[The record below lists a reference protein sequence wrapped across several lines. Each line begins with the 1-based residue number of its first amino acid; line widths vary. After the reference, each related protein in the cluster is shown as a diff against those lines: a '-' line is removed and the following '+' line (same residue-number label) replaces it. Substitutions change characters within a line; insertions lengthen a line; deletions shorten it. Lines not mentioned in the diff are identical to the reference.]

1 MSDDRSRAATVAA
14 EALAAGR
21 EPDWR
26 QLLETSRGED
36 RELLNE
42 LERISSIA
50 AFHDRLHHS
59 AEPVAGTA
67 AAADEGESL
76 GTWGPLVL
84 REEIGRGAFGSVYRA
99 WDPRIEREVALKLI
113 ASHDAAVQH
122 ASLVIEEG
130 RKLARVRHPNVVT
143 IFGAASVGGRT
154 GLEMELVEGI
164 RLDDLVRERGPL
176 GAEEAALI
184 GRAVCRGLAAIHRAG
199 LVHRDVKAQNVMRES
214 GGRIVLMDLGA
225 SAHGA
230 SAQGATTVQGVTGT
244 PMYAALEVLNGE
256 RASPSTDFYSLGV
269 LLFFLV
275 SGTYPFAATQ
285 LADLRIAHANRARRR
300 LRELRPDL
308 PHGFVNVVERATS
321 SDPRQRFQ
329 TAADFELALT
339 ATLEAPGPVPDP
351 ASGGARARMV
361 FAATSLGIAAL
372 LLVGWIARTSDA
384 GHAEHVERFSIDLPE
399 ELTPPTAPG
408 SAPLA
413 ISPDGS
419 TLAYAVLVRR
429 VGSQIYVR
437 PVGSLRSTLVE
448 GTGDSGQ
455 PFLSPDARFVGYHRT
470 FAPAGRMM
478 ISPTGPAAAPTFV
491 TEWPRPAGAT
501 WLNDGNIVYSSSGD
515 LWKIAATGGTPERL
529 TQVDVNAG
537 EMAIRPHGLPGGEIL
552 FTLRGRSD
560 QHRVALLT
568 RDGVITP
575 LVDGRNARHIAPD
588 VLLFFRG
595 NMMMAARLDLARRRL
610 AGREKQVSVTSSEW
624 FTASATG
631 VVIEA
636 TPGNLPPSQ
645 PPPRLVWV
653 DRTTGAETPLGLP
666 NEENFLPGSLILSP
680 DGARLAVVV
689 RGSIGAAV
697 DGDEAGRVWI
707 ADLGRRTVQ
716 PLTEA
721 AARVLGWT
729 RDSREV
735 FYVNDRGQLARRA
748 GDGGSPERVVGEPG
762 HGPFD
767 GCRRSEPTPD
777 GTALVL
783 SCAGRIHVLPLEQT
797 TGAATGR
804 MQPWRD
810 NNGFNEGAPLLSPD
824 GRYLFFQSNRD
835 GRQNLFVAPFQ
846 GGGPSIPL
854 LQRRSHA
861 PFWRNGELI
870 VVSEG
875 VPTAVPV
882 RTSPTLQIG
891 EPRPLLRPF
900 QYVIGAG
907 TPGFHVSPDGRR
919 FLVLSGAP
927 RHAQLALT
935 RLNVTLHWDDE
946 VRAAASEAAA
956 AGR

>member
-1 MSDDRSRAATVAA
+1 MTDPSRSAAAAA

-42 LERISSIA
+42 LGRISSIA
-50 AFHDRLHHS
+50 AFHDRLHHP
-59 AEPVAGTA
+59 ADPHVGTA
-67 AAADEGESL
+67 AAGDDGGSL
-76 GTWGPLVL
+76 GTWGALIL
-84 REEIGRGAFGSVYRA
+84 RKEIGRGAFGAVYRA
-99 WDPRIEREVALKLI
+99 WDPRVEREVALKLI
-113 ASHDAAVQH
+113 AGHDTAVQH

-143 IFGAASVGGRT
+143 IFGAASVDGRT
-154 GLEMELVEGI
+154 GLEMELLEGI

-199 LVHRDVKAQNVMRES
+199 LVHRDVKAQNVRRES

-225 SAHGA
+225 SA
-230 SAQGATTVQGVTGT
+230 QGAATVRGVTGT

-256 RASPSTDFYSLGV
+256 HASPSTDCYSLGV

-285 LADLRIAHANRARRR
+285 LADLRIAHANGARRR

-321 SDPRQRFQ
+321 PDPRQRFQ

-339 ATLEAPGPVPDP
+339 ATLEASGQAPEPAPGQK
-351 ASGGARARMV
+351 RARILL
-361 FAATSLGIAAL
+361 AAASLGTAAL
-372 LLVGWIARTSDA
+372 LLVGWVARTSDT

-419 TLAYAVLVRR
+419 TLAYAVLVRG
-429 VGSQIYVR
+429 VGSQIYLR

-501 WLNDGNIVYSSSGD
+501 WLKDGNIVYSSSGD
-515 LWKIAATGGTPERL
+515 LWKIAATGGTAQRL
-529 TQVDVNAG
+529 TQVDINAG
-537 EMAIRPHGLPGGEIL
+537 EMAIRPHGLPGGEVL

-588 VLLFFRG
+588 ILLFFRG

-610 AGREKQVSVTSSEW
+610 AGREKQVSVASSEW

-631 VVIEA
+631 VVVEA
-636 TPGNLPPSQ
+636 TPGSLPPSQ

-653 DRTTGAETPLGLP
+653 DRTTGTETPLGLP
-666 NEENFLPGSLILSP
+666 NEENFLPGSLVLSP

-707 ADLGRRTVQ
+707 ADLRRRTAQ
-716 PLTEA
+716 PLTDA

-729 RDSREV
+729 RDSRDV

-748 GDGGSPERVVGEPG
+748 GDGASAERIVGEAG
-762 HGPFD
+762 QGPFD
-767 GCRRSEPTPD
+767 SCRRSEPTPD

-783 SCAGRIHVLPLEQT
+783 ACNGRLHILPLERG
-797 TGAATGR
+797 TGAAMAR
-804 MQPWRD
+804 MRPWRD
-810 NNGFNEGAPLLSPD
+810 NNGFTEGAPLLTPD
-824 GRYLFFQSNRD
+824 GQYLFFQSNRD

-846 GGGPSIPL
+846 GAGPSIPL

-946 VRAAASEAAA
+946 VRAAASEATAS
-956 AGR
+956 GR